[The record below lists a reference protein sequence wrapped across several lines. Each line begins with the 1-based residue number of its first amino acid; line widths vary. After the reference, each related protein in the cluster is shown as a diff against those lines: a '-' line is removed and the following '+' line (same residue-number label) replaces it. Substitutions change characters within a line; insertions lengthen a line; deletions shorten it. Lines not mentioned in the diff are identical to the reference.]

1 MADESYDPPGVIGRN
16 SHATSI
22 QGVEDG
28 VGKTVA
34 ERGLDVVLSQ
44 HVHRTADG
52 EAWEAF
58 GADPSG
64 LALVDEGDS
73 VSLHGAG
80 DGCGFT
86 VIEGL
91 GCRAGDER
99 REVRS
104 AGLPESRVLDEV
116 LLDQHGQNVGT
127 SAARLSADLKFQ
139 KDIFDDDTA
148 VR

>member
-1 MADESYDPPGVIGRN
+1 MLVGDT
-16 SHATSI
+16 HATTIQSI
-22 QGVEDG
+22 EDG
-28 VGKTVA
+28 VGQTRT
-34 ERGLDVVLSQ
+34 ERSLDVVLSQ
-44 HVHRTADG
+44 HVHCASDG
-52 EAWEAF
+52 EVREAF
-58 GADPSG
+58 GADPNG
-64 LALVDEGDS
+64 FALIDEGNRG
-73 VSLHGAG
+73 SLDGAG

-116 LLDQHGQNVGT
+116 LLDQHGQSVGI

-139 KDIFDDDTA
+139 QDIFDDQTA
-148 VR
+148 VG